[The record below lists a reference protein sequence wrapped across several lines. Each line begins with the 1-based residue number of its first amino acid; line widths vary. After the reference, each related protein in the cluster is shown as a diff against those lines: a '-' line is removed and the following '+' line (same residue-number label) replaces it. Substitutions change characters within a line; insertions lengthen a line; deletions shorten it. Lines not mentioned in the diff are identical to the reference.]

1 MQKNRNEVNEMI
13 YDLQKASM
21 WKRASAF
28 LFDVIILGILVV
40 GIAAAMSSI
49 LGYDKYMGQVD
60 EAYAQYATQYG
71 IDFEISQ
78 DDFNKLTK

>member
-1 MQKNRNEVNEMI
+1 
-13 YDLQKASM
+13 M

-40 GIAAAMSSI
+40 GIAAALSSF
-49 LGYDKYMGQVD
+49 LGYDKHMGKVD
-60 EAYAQYATQYG
+60 EAYARYEKQYG

-78 DDFNKLTK
+78 EDFNKLTKEEPTQSVGSSFL